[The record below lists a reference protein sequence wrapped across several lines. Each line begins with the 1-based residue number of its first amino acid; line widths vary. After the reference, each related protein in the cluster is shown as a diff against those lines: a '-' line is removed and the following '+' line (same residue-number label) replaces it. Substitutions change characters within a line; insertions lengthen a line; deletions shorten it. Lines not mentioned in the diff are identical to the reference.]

1 MVSTSIDEPALRAR
15 VRQVLGNWPVVGL
28 AVGVITNGSLAWFYG
43 HGVADVGSGTRIDEG
58 TVFRIGS
65 VTKTM
70 TAIATMQL
78 WERGHVDLDA
88 PASDYLRAYRLIPA
102 RASFRSP
109 TLRHLLTH
117 TAGVR
122 AVRKP
127 SDLLR
132 PALGWGVPAGQPTP
146 TLAEYYQDGL
156 HVDTEPGTRWAYSN
170 NGFATLGQIVE
181 DVSGLRLD
189 RYLREHVF
197 GPLGMNGSD
206 LVRSGRVRPRLAT
219 GYEIRSRGAT
229 AVRDLEM
236 VQAGGGAVYSTTADM
251 ARYVAALLGG
261 GANSCGAALKPQ
273 TLTEMFEP
281 HYQPDPRIPGMGLGF
296 FRGQAGGYRTVG
308 HDGIW
313 LGFHAAVALVPDE
326 GIGVVALTNTG
337 PFGPF
342 AATGPVAHAV
352 LRSLLGVP
360 EDVPA
365 TDDPERPWDW
375 DQLCGSYSFGPGI
388 LTDPQPRML
397 GPAVEVVARRDHLVV
412 RGQLPVP
419 AIRRGLRL
427 YPDADDPDVFR
438 LILPGFGSGTSLVV
452 FSRDSA
458 GDVTGMHLGVQPMSF
473 RKRPRPTRRPGRA

>member
-1 MVSTSIDEPALRAR
+1 MSASVDEAELHAR
-15 VRQVLGNWPVVGL
+15 VRAVLGNWPVVGL
-28 AVGVITNGSLAWFYG
+28 TVGVIKNGSLAWFYG
-43 HGVADVGSGTRIDEG
+43 HGVADVESGTPIDQG
-58 TVFRIGS
+58 TVFRIAS

-78 WERGHVDLDA
+78 RERGHVDLDA
-88 PASDYLRAYRLIPA
+88 PASDYLRGYRLIPA
-102 RASFRSP
+102 RAGFRPP

-181 DVSGLRLD
+181 DVSGVRLD
-189 RYLREHVF
+189 LYLREYVF
-197 GPLGMNGSD
+197 GPLGLNSSD
-206 LVRSGRVRPRLAT
+206 LIRSERVRSRLAT
-219 GYEIRSRGAT
+219 GYEIRSHGPR

-236 VQAGGGAVYSTTADM
+236 VQAGAGAVYSTTGDM

-261 GANSCGAALKPQ
+261 GPNSGGAALKPQ
-273 TLTEMFEP
+273 TLAEMFQP
-281 HYQPDPRIPGMGLGF
+281 HYPPDPRIPGMGLGF
-296 FRGQAGGYRTVG
+296 FRGQAGGHRTVG

-337 PFGPF
+337 PFSPF
-342 AATGPVAHAV
+342 AATGPVAATV
-352 LRSLLGVP
+352 LRGLLGLP

-365 TDDPERPWDW
+365 TDVPQRPWDW
-375 DQLCGSYSFGPGI
+375 DALCGSYSFGPGI

-397 GPAVEVVARRDHLVV
+397 GPALEVVARRDHLVV

-427 YPDADDPDVFR
+427 YPDAGDPDVFR
-438 LILPGFGSGTSLVV
+438 AILPGFGSGTSLVV

-458 GDVTGMHLGVQPMSF
+458 GKVTGMHLGMQPISF